1 MFDWASNRIQ
11 LKIFNCAINMSELG
25 SKGGKGLGKEGAK
38 RHGKVLQCGCIKEDT
53 KPILSGFTH
62 QGGINGVLNQEPC
75 AFIKACIAD
84 AKAELEAEEI
94 EKVFVKTCLLDAITE
109 QLQDE
114 GRDPKR
120 PVG

>member
-1 MFDWASNRIQ
+1 MWLYQR
-11 LKIFNCAINMSELG
+11 
-25 SKGGKGLGKEGAK
+25 
-38 RHGKVLQCGCIKEDT
+38 RHQAH
-53 KPILSGFTH
+53 PFLSGFAH

-75 AFIKACIAD
+75 AFTRACIAD
-84 AKAELEAEEI
+84 AKAELEAEEK
-94 EKVFVKTCLLDAITE
+94 EKVFIKTCLLDATTE